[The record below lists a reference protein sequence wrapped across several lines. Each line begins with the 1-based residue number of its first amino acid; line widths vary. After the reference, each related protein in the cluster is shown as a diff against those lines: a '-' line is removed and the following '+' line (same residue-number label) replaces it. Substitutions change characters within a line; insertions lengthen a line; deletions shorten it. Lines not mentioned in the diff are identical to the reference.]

1 MTRQVK
7 TEQVKTKQVT
17 AKQVMARRVMM
28 LGMTVVLTAGLSAC
42 SDFRRAIG
50 EGKSAPDEFQ
60 VVVRAPLS
68 LPPGF
73 GDSPEDIVK
82 SAQNSGVNAQASTAS
97 LLGSQTVEGS
107 EFAGLFDFSGV
118 PDDIRTKVDEHTY
131 GIQLVKRLPVQTLIG
146 WSASAGPFL
155 DKITKDLRPHKGRS
169 SDERP
174 AEDGSKARDPAN
186 HQPLNVN

>member
-1 MTRQVK
+1 MTRQAK
-7 TEQVKTKQVT
+7 TRQAKTRRAKTKQVI
-17 AKQVMARRVMM
+17 M

-82 SAQNSGVNAQASTAS
+82 SAQNSEGTAQASTAN

-107 EFAGLFDFSGV
+107 EFVGLFDFSGI
-118 PDDIRTKVDEHTY
+118 PDDIRTKVDEETY
-131 GIQLVKRLPVQTLIG
+131 GIQLEKRLPLQTLFG
-146 WSASAGPFL
+146 GVPDVGPVL
-155 DKITKDLRPHKGRS
+155 NKMAEDLRLR
-169 SDERP
+169 
-174 AEDGSKARDPAN
+174 KARLAGQSPTKGGTKAIDPASD
-186 HQPLNVN
+186 QPLTVN

>member
-7 TEQVKTKQVT
+7 TNQVT
-17 AKQVMARRVMM
+17 AKQVMM

-42 SDFRRAIG
+42 SDFRSAIG

-73 GDSPEDIVK
+73 GDSPEDIMK
-82 SAQNSGVNAQASTAS
+82 SSRTSGVTTQVSTAN

-107 EFAGLFDFSGV
+107 EFTSLFNFSGV
-118 PDDIRTKVDEHTY
+118 PDDIRTKVDEETY
-131 GIQLVKRLPVQTLIG
+131 GIQLEKRLPLQKLFGGV
-146 WSASAGPFL
+146 ADVGPVL
-155 DKITKDLRPHKGRS
+155 DKMAEDLRLR
-169 SDERP
+169 
-174 AEDGSKARDPAN
+174 KARLAGQAPTESGTKAIDPTSD
-186 HQPLNVN
+186 QPLTVN

>member
-1 MTRQVK
+1 MTRQMRN
-7 TEQVKTKQVT
+7 KQVT
-17 AKQVMARRVMM
+17 GKQLIM
-28 LGMTVVLTAGLSAC
+28 LGIIVVLTTGLSAC

-82 SAQNSGVNAQASTAS
+82 SSQTRGVNAQANTAN
-97 LLGSQTVEGS
+97 LLGSQTIDGS

-118 PDDIRTKVDEHTY
+118 PEDIRTKVDEETF
-131 GIQLVKRLPVQTLIG
+131 GIQLEKRLPLQTLFG
-146 WSASAGPFL
+146 GVPDVGPVL
-155 DKITKDLRPHKGRS
+155 DKMAEDLRLR
-169 SDERP
+169 
-174 AEDGSKARDPAN
+174 KARLAGQAPTEGGTKAIDPASD
-186 HQPLNVN
+186 QPLTVN

>member
-7 TEQVKTKQVT
+7 SKQVL
-17 AKQVMARRVMM
+17 M

-73 GDSPEDIVK
+73 GDSPEDIMK
-82 SAQNSGVNAQASTAS
+82 SSRTSGVTAQASTAN
-97 LLGSQTVEGS
+97 LLSSQTVEGS
-107 EFAGLFDFSGV
+107 EFTSLFDFSGV
-118 PDDIRTKVDEHTY
+118 PDDIRTKVDEETY
-131 GIQLVKRLPVQTLIG
+131 GIQLEKRLPLQKLFGGV
-146 WSASAGPFL
+146 ADVGPVL
-155 DKITKDLRPHKGRS
+155 DKMAEDLRLR
-169 SDERP
+169 
-174 AEDGSKARDPAN
+174 KARISGQAPTEGGTKAIDPASD
-186 HQPLNVN
+186 QPLTVN

>member
-7 TEQVKTKQVT
+7 TRR
-17 AKQVMARRVMM
+17 VMARRVMM

-82 SAQNSGVNAQASTAS
+82 S
-97 LLGSQTVEGS
+97 
-107 EFAGLFDFSGV
+107 
-118 PDDIRTKVDEHTY
+118 
-131 GIQLVKRLPVQTLIG
+131 
-146 WSASAGPFL
+146 
-155 DKITKDLRPHKGRS
+155 
-169 SDERP
+169 
-174 AEDGSKARDPAN
+174 
-186 HQPLNVN
+186 

>member
-7 TEQVKTKQVT
+7 TNQVT
-17 AKQVMARRVMM
+17 AKQVMM

-73 GDSPEDIVK
+73 GDSPEDIMK
-82 SAQNSGVNAQASTAS
+82 SSRTSGVTAQASTAN

-107 EFAGLFDFSGV
+107 EFTSLFDFSGV
-118 PDDIRTKVDEHTY
+118 PDDIRTKVDEETY
-131 GIQLVKRLPVQTLIG
+131 GIQ
-146 WSASAGPFL
+146 F
-155 DKITKDLRPHKGRS
+155 
-169 SDERP
+169 
-174 AEDGSKARDPAN
+174 
-186 HQPLNVN
+186 

>member
-1 MTRQVK
+1 MTRQTK
-7 TEQVKTKQVT
+7 TRRAKTKQVI
-17 AKQVMARRVMM
+17 M
-28 LGMTVVLTAGLSAC
+28 LGMTIVLTAGLSAC

-82 SAQNSGVNAQASTAS
+82 SSQTSGVNAQASTAN

-118 PDDIRTKVDEHTY
+118 PDDIY
-131 GIQLVKRLPVQTLIG
+131 
-146 WSASAGPFL
+146 
-155 DKITKDLRPHKGRS
+155 
-169 SDERP
+169 
-174 AEDGSKARDPAN
+174 
-186 HQPLNVN
+186 

>member
-1 MTRQVK
+1 MTR
-7 TEQVKTKQVT
+7 QVKTKQVT
-17 AKQVMARRVMM
+17 ARQVIM

-82 SAQNSGVNAQASTAS
+82 SSQTSGVNAQASTAN
-97 LLGSQTVEGS
+97 LLGSQTIDVS
-107 EFAGLFDFSGV
+107 EFASLFDFSGV
-118 PDDIRTKVDEHTY
+118 PDDIRTKVDEETY
-131 GIQLVKRLPVQTLIG
+131 GIQLEKRLPLQTLFG
-146 WSASAGPFL
+146 GVPDVGPVL
-155 DKITKDLRPHKGRS
+155 DKMAEDLRLR
-169 SDERP
+169 
-174 AEDGSKARDPAN
+174 KARLAGQAPTEGGTKAIDPASD
-186 HQPLNVN
+186 QPLTVN

>member
-1 MTRQVK
+1 MTRQTK
-7 TEQVKTKQVT
+7 TRRAKTKQVI
-17 AKQVMARRVMM
+17 M

-82 SAQNSGVNAQASTAS
+82 SSQTSGVNAQASTAN
-97 LLGSQTVEGS
+97 LLG
-107 EFAGLFDFSGV
+107 L
-118 PDDIRTKVDEHTY
+118 
-131 GIQLVKRLPVQTLIG
+131 QTLVC
-146 WSASAGPFL
+146 FFC
-155 DKITKDLRPHKGRS
+155 
-169 SDERP
+169 
-174 AEDGSKARDPAN
+174 
-186 HQPLNVN
+186 

>member
-7 TEQVKTKQVT
+7 TKRVTARQVT
-17 AKQVMARRVMM
+17 ARQVMM
-28 LGMTVVLTAGLSAC
+28 LGMTVLLIAGLSAC

-73 GDSPEDIVK
+73 GDIPKDIVK
-82 SAQNSGVNAQASTAS
+82 SSPTGGVNAQTGTAK

-107 EFAGLFDFSGV
+107 EFADLFDFSSI
-118 PDDIRTKVDEHTY
+118 PADIRTRVDEETY
-131 GIQLVKRLPVQTLIG
+131 GIQLEKRLPLQTLFG
-146 WSASAGPFL
+146 GVPDVGPVL
-155 DKITKDLRPHKGRS
+155 DKMAEDLRLR
-169 SDERP
+169 
-174 AEDGSKARDPAN
+174 KARLAGQAPTEGGTKAIDPASD
-186 HQPLNVN
+186 QPLTVN

>member
-1 MTRQVK
+1 MTR
-7 TEQVKTKQVT
+7 QVKTKQVT
-17 AKQVMARRVMM
+17 AKQVMM

-73 GDSPEDIVK
+73 GDSPEDIMK
-82 SAQNSGVNAQASTAS
+82 SSQTSGVTAQASTAN

-107 EFAGLFDFSGV
+107 EFTSLFDFSGV
-118 PDDIRTKVDEHTY
+118 PDV
-131 GIQLVKRLPVQTLIG
+131 GPV
-146 WSASAGPFL
+146 L
-155 DKITKDLRPHKGRS
+155 DKMAEDLRLR
-169 SDERP
+169 
-174 AEDGSKARDPAN
+174 KARLAGQAPTEGGTKAIDPASD
-186 HQPLNVN
+186 QPLTVN